1 MLSQTICPDQISI
14 ADDGSTQ
21 TGYRILKETP
31 FSSLLIDTAWHPD
44 RGWQKNTG
52 LR

>member
-1 MLSQTICPDQISI
+1 MLSQTICPDQIII

-31 FSSLLIDTAWHPD
+31 FSSLPIDTAWHPD
-44 RGWQKNTG
+44 RGWQKNAG
-52 LR
+52 L